1 MIKGK
6 SYDKHN
12 ISMRGFCF
20 CILGYLL
27 FLQACSSVKF
37 GVSRLEE
44 TGDAR
49 ALLALCYRAQK
60 DNAAAGGG
68 NTRNCDDVQSEAIK
82 HVRNETCQGAYDKKT
97 CVCNIY
103 KICEKSADRE

>member
-1 MIKGK
+1 MRGK
-6 SYDKHN
+6 SHEYCNRLRLLCIGVCSN
-12 ISMRGFCF
+12 IIFVT
-20 CILGYLL
+20 
-27 FLQACSSVKF
+27 ACQSVKF
-37 GVSRLEE
+37 GTSDLEK

-82 HVRNETCQGAYDKKT
+82 HVRHEICQGAYDKKT

-103 KICEKSADRE
+103 KICEKKTDSGN